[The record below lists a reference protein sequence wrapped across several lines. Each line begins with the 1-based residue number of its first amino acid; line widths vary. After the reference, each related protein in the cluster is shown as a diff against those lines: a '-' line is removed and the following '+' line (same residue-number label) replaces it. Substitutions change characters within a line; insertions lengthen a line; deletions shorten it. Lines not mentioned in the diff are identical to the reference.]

1 MLVAE
6 MRLPRDAAFKRFVH
20 YAPFVRHLL
29 RAHPLPGLDE
39 ARVVRIEQARANL
52 VGPDLSQR
60 LADGAW
66 RLTLRDGELVYLLL
80 ECQSEPDPAMPLRML
95 HAVATLY
102 LALSRN
108 PPVGRGYSAARVPR
122 IKHLTVYSGRRPW
135 TAAADVAELVAA
147 GEAGRGRDVPRM
159 ACPVLN
165 LRRWPDPGG
174 DGNLAVL
181 LARLQRCDDPEALR
195 RAAAPLR
202 RWVAN
207 PAHAERASAFA
218 TWITHVLLPD
228 LGVADALLSD
238 NLEEVLDMLE
248 TEPRTWA
255 DRMRDEGREQ
265 GLQAGR
271 EEGLARERKLLLRLA
286 RVRFGGALVG
296 SLPSLLEGIA
306 DTDRL
311 EEIGEWLLVCDTGEA
326 LLARLRQV

>member
-1 MLVAE
+1 
-6 MRLPRDAAFKRFVH
+6 
-20 YAPFVRHLL
+20 
-29 RAHPLPGLDE
+29 
-39 ARVVRIEQARANL
+39 
-52 VGPDLSQR
+52 
-60 LADGAW
+60 
-66 RLTLRDGELVYLLL
+66 
-80 ECQSEPDPAMPLRML
+80 MPLRML

-102 LALSRN
+102 LTLSRN
-108 PPVGRGYSAARVPR
+108 PPAGRGYAAARVPR

-147 GEAGRGRDVPRM
+147 GEAGRERDVPRM
-159 ACPVLN
+159 ACPVLD

-174 DGNLAVL
+174 KGNLAVL
-181 LARLQRCDDPEALR
+181 LARLQRCEDPEALR

-202 RWVAN
+202 RWAAN
-207 PAHAERASAFA
+207 PVHAERASAFA

-238 NLEEVLDMLE
+238 NLGEVLDMLE

-255 DRMRDEGREQ
+255 DRMRDEGR
-265 GLQAGR
+265 A
-271 EEGLARERKLLLRLA
+271 EGLERERKLLLRQA

-296 SLPSLLEGIA
+296 SLAAVLEGIA
-306 DTDRL
+306 DPDRL